1 VRGVRGHGQSEAKR
15 PGSAKSGT
23 PSASSTTACAARK
36 TLAHIDIGTLIGASL
51 DRSIALGFYGLG
63 CFLMVSG
70 FFVGNRGPAR
80 VKSEA
85 AGWTMLPLPGIGS
98 RRLRWATLDEQ
109 NETINNSAVFIA
121 LGLILVLIGVL
132 VDSHHSLV

>member
-1 VRGVRGHGQSEAKR
+1 MLAAIRRLVVLVVAC
-15 PGSAKSGT
+15 SALTVVVSVPLGL
-23 PSASSTTACAARK
+23 
-36 TLAHIDIGTLIGASL
+36 LAGATL
-51 DRSIALGFYGLG
+51 DRAVSLGFYGLG

-80 VKSEA
+80 VKSET
-85 AGWTMLPLPGIGS
+85 AGSTMLPIPGFGN

-109 NETINNSAVFIA
+109 NETINNSAVFII
-121 LGLILVLIGVL
+121 LGLILVLIGVV

>member
-1 VRGVRGHGQSEAKR
+1 MLAAIRRLVVLVVAC
-15 PGSAKSGT
+15 SGIT
-23 PSASSTTACAARK
+23 VVVSVPLGL
-36 TLAHIDIGTLIGASL
+36 LAGASL
-51 DRSIALGFYGLG
+51 DRAVSLGFYGLG

-80 VKSEA
+80 VKSET
-85 AGWTMLPLPGIGS
+85 AGSSMLPIPGFGN

-109 NETINNSAVFIA
+109 NETINNSAVFII
-121 LGLILVLIGVL
+121 LGLILVLIGVV

>member
-1 VRGVRGHGQSEAKR
+1 MLAALRRLTLLVVGCSLGIAAI
-15 PGSAKSGT
+15 SA
-23 PSASSTTACAARK
+23 
-36 TLAHIDIGTLIGASL
+36 LFGTLIGASL
-51 DRSIALGFYGLG
+51 DRAVALGFYGLG

-85 AGWTMLPLPGIGS
+85 SGWTLLPLPGIGE

-109 NETINNSAVFIA
+109 NETINNSAIF
-121 LGLILVLIGVL
+121 
-132 VDSHHSLV
+132 

>member
-1 VRGVRGHGQSEAKR
+1 MLAAIRRLVVLVVAC
-15 PGSAKSGT
+15 SAGT
-23 PSASSTTACAARK
+23 VVVSVALGL
-36 TLAHIDIGTLIGASL
+36 LAGASL
-51 DRSIALGFYGLG
+51 DRAVSLGFYGLG

-80 VKSEA
+80 VKSET
-85 AGWTMLPLPGIGS
+85 AGSTMLPIPGVGN

-109 NETINNSAVFIA
+109 YETINNSAVFII
-121 LGLILVLIGVL
+121 LGLVLVLIGVV

>member
-1 VRGVRGHGQSEAKR
+1 MVAC
-15 PGSAKSGT
+15 SALTVVVSVALGLL
-23 PSASSTTACAARK
+23 AGAA
-36 TLAHIDIGTLIGASL
+36 L
-51 DRSIALGFYGLG
+51 DRAVSLGFYGLG

-85 AGWTMLPLPGIGS
+85 AGSSMLPVPGFGN

-109 NETINNSAVFIA
+109 NETINNSAVFIV
-121 LGLILVLIGVL
+121 LGLILVLIGVV

>member
-1 VRGVRGHGQSEAKR
+1 MLAALRRLVVLVVFCSAITVV
-15 PGSAKSGT
+15 GSVALGL
-23 PSASSTTACAARK
+23 
-36 TLAHIDIGTLIGASL
+36 LAGASL
-51 DRSIALGFYGLG
+51 DRAISLGFYGLG

-80 VKSEA
+80 VKSET
-85 AGWTMLPLPGIGS
+85 AGWTMLPIPGIGS

-109 NETINNSAVFIA
+109 NETINNSAVFIV
-121 LGLILVLIGVL
+121 LGLILVLIGVV

>member
-1 VRGVRGHGQSEAKR
+1 MVAALRRLLLLVVVCSVVTAGI
-15 PGSAKSGT
+15 SALLG
-23 PSASSTTACAARK
+23 A
-36 TLAHIDIGTLIGASL
+36 LIGASL
-51 DRSIALGFYGLG
+51 DRAIALGFYGLG

-80 VKSEA
+80 VKSET
-85 AGWTMLPLPGIGS
+85 AGSSILPLPGMGD

-109 NETINNSAVFIA
+109 NETINNSAIFIV
-121 LGLILVLIGVL
+121 LGLVLVLIGVV

>member
-1 VRGVRGHGQSEAKR
+1 MIAAIRRLVILVVGCSIVTAALSALFGV
-15 PGSAKSGT
+15 
-23 PSASSTTACAARK
+23 
-36 TLAHIDIGTLIGASL
+36 LIGASL
-51 DRSIALGFYGLG
+51 DRAIALGFYGLG

-85 AGWTMLPLPGIGS
+85 AGWSMLPLPGLGE

-109 NETINNSAVFIA
+109 NETINNSAIFIA
-121 LGLILVLIGVL
+121 VGLILILIGVV

>member
-1 VRGVRGHGQSEAKR
+1 MFAALRRLVLLVVGCSVATAAL
-15 PGSAKSGT
+15 SA
-23 PSASSTTACAARK
+23 
-36 TLAHIDIGTLIGASL
+36 LFGTLIGASL
-51 DRSIALGFYGLG
+51 DRAIALGFYGLG

-85 AGWTMLPLPGIGS
+85 TGWSMLPLPGMGE

-109 NETINNSAVFIA
+109 NETINNSAIFIV
-121 LGLILVLIGVL
+121 LGLILVVIGVI
-132 VDSHHSLV
+132 VDSRHSLV

>member
-1 VRGVRGHGQSEAKR
+1 MVAALRRLALLVVGCSVVTAAI
-15 PGSAKSGT
+15 SA
-23 PSASSTTACAARK
+23 
-36 TLAHIDIGTLIGASL
+36 LFGTLIGASL

-85 AGWTMLPLPGIGS
+85 AGWSMLPLPGMGE
-98 RRLRWATLDEQ
+98 RRLRWATLTEQ
-109 NETINNSAVFIA
+109 NETINNSAIFIA

-132 VDSHHSLV
+132 VDSRHSLV

>member
-1 VRGVRGHGQSEAKR
+1 MLA
-15 PGSAKSGT
+15 
-23 PSASSTTACAARK
+23 AARR
-36 TLAHIDIGTLIGASL
+36 LALLVLGCSILTAGFSALFGELLGASL
-51 DRSIALGFYGLG
+51 DRAVSLGFYGLG

-80 VKSEA
+80 VKSET
-85 AGWTMLPLPGIGS
+85 AGSSMLPIPGFGN

-109 NETINNSAVFIA
+109 NETINNSAVFIV
-121 LGLILVLIGVL
+121 LGLILVLIGVV

>member
-1 VRGVRGHGQSEAKR
+1 MVAALRRLLLLVVVCSVVTAGI
-15 PGSAKSGT
+15 SALLG
-23 PSASSTTACAARK
+23 A
-36 TLAHIDIGTLIGASL
+36 LIGASL
-51 DRSIALGFYGLG
+51 DRAIALGFYGLG

-80 VKSEA
+80 VKSET
-85 AGWTMLPLPGIGS
+85 AGWSMLPLPGIGD

-109 NETINNSAVFIA
+109 NETINNSAIFIV
-121 LGLILVLIGVL
+121 LGLVLVLIGVV